1 MSRGVVDDE
10 GEPTY
15 DPDELSAEGTAEVD
29 SEGEWEDSPT
39 ASPASADVSDRY
51 SKVKPRKRLVRKSVA
66 EDSSEPYDLGEEQ
79 SRVSK
84 RKSKDT
90 EEREWRKKARKARD
104 GQDVKDRD
112 GRGEGSKK
120 GKVVST
126 PSKPS
131 KLARS
136 GGGSRSDRA
145 EGSERLSRLRDRRE
159 EKWED
164 PDAAQDS
171 EEDKEADPTPDD
183 ENFIDDRGAERYS
196 DDEGGYTAASPSH
209 APEAEEEDATDELN
223 NFFKSNKKKISNERT
238 SEEIAMFVEQFMAKL
253 DVAAESDADL
263 NRASKPAIEKLKM
276 LPELLHVLEK
286 RQLQQEFLDRG
297 VLSSLKNWLE
307 PLPDG
312 SLPNMN
318 IRSALLKL
326 LTDLPIDVEV
336 FERREQL
343 KKSGLGKVVMFLS
356 RLSEETPVNKKL
368 ARDLV
373 DKWSRPIF
381 QKSTRY
387 EDLKQ
392 YDDERPPPRRMPVKK
407 PVPKPRVEE
416 SRGGDELELEI
427 DPEREL
433 KPGDPGYRYHASRP
447 QALPLDFVIRP
458 ASKVDAESVKA
469 QAKHQRMEEKRS
481 KMNKKLQQLRTPKK
495 KNLQAARLSV
505 EGRGLMKF
513 F

>member
-1 MSRGVVDDE
+1 MYRDVDEE
-10 GEPTY
+10 GELTY
-15 DPDELSAEGTAEVD
+15 NPDELSAEGTAEAE
-29 SEGEWEDSPT
+29 SEDEWEDLPS
-39 ASPASADVSDRY
+39 ASPSSRDNAEKAN
-51 SKVKPRKRLVRKSVA
+51 PRKRLVRKSVA
-66 EDSSEPYDLGEEQ
+66 EDSPEPYEQGEEQ
-79 SRVSK
+79 SRPSR

-90 EEREWRKKARKARD
+90 EESDGRKKARKARD
-104 GQDVKDRD
+104 GLEWKEK
-112 GRGEGSKK
+112 RGEDLKK

-126 PSKPS
+126 ASKLA

-136 GGGSRSDRA
+136 GGGARSDRVG
-145 EGSERLSRLRDRRE
+145 GSEPSRIRDRRE
-159 EKWED
+159 EKSPWED
-164 PDAAQDS
+164 PDAAQES
-171 EEDKEADPTPDD
+171 EEDKEVDPTPDD
-183 ENFIDDRGAERYS
+183 DNFIDDGGVERYS
-196 DDEGGYTAASPSH
+196 DDEGGYAAASPSH
-209 APEAEEEDATDELN
+209 APEAEEGEEDEADEIN
-223 NFFKSNKKKISNERT
+223 KFFKSNKKKNSNERT

-253 DVAAESDADL
+253 DVAAEADADL
-263 NRASKPAIEKLKM
+263 NRTSKPAIEKLKM

-407 PVPKPRVEE
+407 PVPKPRMEE
-416 SRGGDELELEI
+416 SRGGDELELEL

-458 ASKVDAESVKA
+458 ASKVDGDSVRA
-469 QAKHQRMEEKRS
+469 NAKQQRMEEKRS